1 MEQILC
7 IDDDFGMM
15 FNHRRQSQDR
25 ILRKHIMNNW
35 SHVYMTEYSKRMFET
50 EELLP
55 GFSISIW
62 KSGEVLPQ
70 DVALFVED
78 PDDLQDADLLT
89 IYCWNRRYPSDKK
102 LPAGFLDHYAMISEQ
117 DFFGSSH
124 EKITERKY
132 IKK

>member
-35 SHVYMTEYSKRMFET
+35 SHVYMTEYSKKMFET

-55 GFSISIW
+55 GFSVSIW
-62 KSGEVLPQ
+62 KSGEALLQ
-70 DVALFVED
+70 DVTLFIED
-78 PDDLQDADLLT
+78 PDDLQDAELLI

-117 DFFGSSH
+117 DFAGSSH
-124 EKITERKY
+124 DKITERKY

>member
-25 ILRKHIMNNW
+25 ILRKHIMEEW
-35 SHVYMTEYSKRMFET
+35 KQLYMTEYSKKMFET
-50 EELLP
+50 EELLS

-70 DVALFVED
+70 DITLFVED
-78 PDDLQDADLLT
+78 PDDLQDAELLI

-102 LPAGFLDHYAMISEQ
+102 LPADFLDHYAMISEQ
-117 DFFGSSH
+117 NFAGSSH
-124 EKITERKY
+124 DKITERKY

>member
-25 ILRKHIMNNW
+25 ILRKHIMEEW
-35 SHVYMTEYSKRMFET
+35 KQLYMTEYSKRMFET
-50 EELLP
+50 EELLS

-70 DVALFVED
+70 DITLFVED
-78 PDDLQDADLLT
+78 PDDLQDAELLI

-117 DFFGSSH
+117 DFAGSSH
-124 EKITERKY
+124 DKITERKY

>member
-25 ILRKHIMNNW
+25 ILRKHIMEEW
-35 SHVYMTEYSKRMFET
+35 KQLYMTEYSEKMFET
-50 EELLP
+50 EELLS

-70 DVALFVED
+70 DITLFVED
-78 PDDLQDADLLT
+78 PDDLQDAELLI

-117 DFFGSSH
+117 DFAGSSH
-124 EKITERKY
+124 DKITERKY

>member
-35 SHVYMTEYSKRMFET
+35 SHVYMTEYSKKMFET

-55 GFSISIW
+55 GFSVSIW

-70 DVALFVED
+70 DITLFVED
-78 PDDLQDADLLT
+78 PDDLQDAELLI

-117 DFFGSSH
+117 DFAGSSH
-124 EKITERKY
+124 DKITERKY

>member
-25 ILRKHIMNNW
+25 ILRKHIMEEW
-35 SHVYMTEYSKRMFET
+35 KQLYMTEYSKKMFET

-62 KSGEVLPQ
+62 KSDEVLPQ
-70 DVALFVED
+70 DITLFVED
-78 PDDLQDADLLT
+78 PDDLQDAELLI

-102 LPAGFLDHYAMISEQ
+102 LPAGFLDYYAMISEQ
-117 DFFGSSH
+117 DFAGSSH
-124 EKITERKY
+124 DKITERKY

>member
-25 ILRKHIMNNW
+25 ILRKHIMEEW
-35 SHVYMTEYSKRMFET
+35 KQLYMTEYSKKMFET
-50 EELLP
+50 EELLS

-62 KSGEVLPQ
+62 KSDEVLPQ
-70 DVALFVED
+70 DITLFIED
-78 PDDLQDADLLT
+78 PDDLQDAELLI

-117 DFFGSSH
+117 DFAGSSH
-124 EKITERKY
+124 DKITERKY

>member
-35 SHVYMTEYSKRMFET
+35 SHVYMTEYSKKMFET

-55 GFSISIW
+55 GFSVSIW
-62 KSGEVLPQ
+62 KSGEALPQ
-70 DVALFVED
+70 DVTLFIED
-78 PDDLQDADLLT
+78 PDDLQDAELLI

-102 LPAGFLDHYAMISEQ
+102 LSADFLDHYAMISEQ
-117 DFFGSSH
+117 DFAGSSH
-124 EKITERKY
+124 DKITERKY

>member
-25 ILRKHIMNNW
+25 ILRKHIMEEW
-35 SHVYMTEYSKRMFET
+35 KQLYMTEYSKKMFET
-50 EELLP
+50 EELLS

-70 DVALFVED
+70 DITLFVED
-78 PDDLQDADLLT
+78 PDDLQDAELLI

-117 DFFGSSH
+117 DFAGSSH

-132 IKK
+132 RKK

>member
-25 ILRKHIMNNW
+25 ILRKHIMEEW
-35 SHVYMTEYSKRMFET
+35 KQLYMTEYSKKMFEA

-62 KSGEVLPQ
+62 ESGEALPQ
-70 DVALFVED
+70 DVILFIED
-78 PDDLQDADLLT
+78 PDDLQDAELLT

-117 DFFGSSH
+117 DFAGSSH
-124 EKITERKY
+124 DKITERKY

>member
-1 MEQILC
+1 MELILC

-35 SHVYMTEYSKRMFET
+35 SHVYMTEYSKKIFET

-55 GFSISIW
+55 GFSVSIW
-62 KSGEVLPQ
+62 KSGEALPQ
-70 DVALFVED
+70 DVTLFIED
-78 PDDLQDADLLT
+78 PDDLQDAELLI

-117 DFFGSSH
+117 DFAGSSH
-124 EKITERKY
+124 DKITERKY